1 LQLSKQG
8 IERIGRL
15 VAALACAGLVGA
27 GAGSLSGCAAGMVQ
41 AAALVSSPEMFA
53 SMFGQFETRS
63 EFRESVP
70 YVRSKDWLGLTV
82 LARQKLEAQPNR
94 GEWWQIAGY
103 GHMQLGE
110 MREARDCFART
121 VKLLPEEVGAWNLY
135 AYSLKSLGD
144 KSGAVA
150 AVEKAI
156 QTDPSSN
163 TSFVI
168 LGELHREAGRL
179 KPALQAYE
187 RAIDIDKSDIFAWY
201 GLGLLGKQYNDKTT
215 YERARKSLKELYPP
229 MAEQLEKAKV

>member
-1 LQLSKQG
+1 LTKQQFA
-8 IERIGRL
+8 RAGRL
-15 VAALACAGLVGA
+15 AASLACAALICTGA
-27 GAGSLSGCAAGMVQ
+27 GQLAGCAAGMVQ

-70 YVRSKDWLGLTV
+70 FIRNKDWLGLTV
-82 LARQKLEAQPNR
+82 LARQKLDAQPNR

-103 GHMQLGE
+103 GHMQMGE
-110 MREARDCFART
+110 LREARDCFART

-144 KSGAVA
+144 TRGAVA

-168 LGELHREAGRL
+168 LGELHRQAGRI
-179 KPALQAYE
+179 KPAAQAYE
-187 RAIDIDKSDIFAWY
+187 RAIDIDKRDIFAWY
-201 GLGLLGKQYNDKTT
+201 GLGLLGKQYNDKAV
-215 YERARKSLKELYPP
+215 YERAHKSLKELYPP